1 LPLVLGVS
9 CCGLEIAKVA
19 LLNLRLSQITLALAD
34 NASRVGVVVSTPQQL
49 REIDVDDISRRPDI
63 RAPAST

>member
-1 LPLVLGVS
+1 
-9 CCGLEIAKVA
+9 